1 MPELPEVESFLLNI
15 IPLLNSKV
23 VEVITPSPTLPKQF
37 PTTEF
42 LQTSLINKTII
53 SAERKGKLI
62 KLTTSN
68 NLHIFLHMMM
78 TGRISS
84 PTNIPKLESLNDTTT
99 YPPPHTHLI
108 VKAANGAE
116 FSFSDS
122 RRFGFCKIFPSSDNS
137 LFDELAIDGLDSN
150 LASDDNV
157 AKLAN
162 QTKGVKALLL
172 DQKKI
177 VSGVGNW
184 VADEICYNLNMH
196 PDEYPPP
203 HTHLIVKAANG
214 AEFSFSDSR
223 RFGFCKIFPSS
234 DNSLFDEL
242 AIDGLDSNLAS
253 DDNVAKL
260 ANQTKGVKALL
271 LDQKKI
277 VSGVGNWVAD
287 EICYNLNMHPDE
299 NNLTLAAA
307 KQVLETS
314 HHVLST
320 AVKSSS
326 YPQEWLFHF
335 RWEKKSPV
343 DFDEKPISFI
353 LSGGRTTAIV
363 KSRQQKGSFTSSKT
377 KFKTKTKIKVKPST
391 NKRKNQKRADHQK
404 VK

>member
-196 PDEYPPP
+196 PDE
-203 HTHLIVKAANG
+203 
-214 AEFSFSDSR
+214 
-223 RFGFCKIFPSS
+223 
-234 DNSLFDEL
+234 
-242 AIDGLDSNLAS
+242 
-253 DDNVAKL
+253 
-260 ANQTKGVKALL
+260 
-271 LDQKKI
+271 
-277 VSGVGNWVAD
+277 
-287 EICYNLNMHPDE
+287 

-377 KFKTKTKIKVKPST
+377 KFKTKTTST